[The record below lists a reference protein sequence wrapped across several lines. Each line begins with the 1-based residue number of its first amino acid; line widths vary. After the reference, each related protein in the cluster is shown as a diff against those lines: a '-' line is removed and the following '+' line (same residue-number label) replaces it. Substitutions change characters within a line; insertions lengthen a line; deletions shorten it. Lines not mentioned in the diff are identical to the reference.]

1 MDLNQMR
8 TLVRRDLHDEDAS
21 AYRWSDVELE
31 RHIQHAVRELSVSSP
46 LQATGNLSTTAGSRD
61 LSLDSLADLIGVEAV
76 EYPLGQYPPAYVRFS
91 DWADTLSLHVDAT
104 PDGGEGVRLYYTKL
118 HTLDVTSSSLPPH
131 LEELVA
137 MGAGAYAALEWAS
150 FATNRVNVG
159 GADTWRHYLSWGN
172 ERLAGFQ
179 RSLAQMAANNTVR
192 PRRLYTPAA
201 PLPSQ
206 STDWGP

>member
-8 TLVRRDLHDEDAS
+8 TIVRRDLHDEDAT
-21 AYRWSDVELE
+21 AYRWGDAELE

-46 LQATGNLSTTAGSRD
+46 LQAKTNLSTTAGSRD
-61 LSLDSLADLIGVEAV
+61 LALNSLADLIGVEAA
-76 EYPLGQYPPAYVRFS
+76 EYPIDQYPPVYVRFS
-91 DWADTLSLHVDAT
+91 FWADTLSLHIDAV
-104 PDGGEGVRLYYTKL
+104 PDGGESVRLYYTKL
-118 HTLDVTSSSLPPH
+118 HTMDSVSSSLPSH

-150 FATNRVNVG
+150 FATNRVNIG
-159 GADTWRHYLSWGN
+159 GADTWRHYLSWGK
-172 ERLAGFQ
+172 ERLAIFQ
-179 RSLAQMAANNTVR
+179 RALAQLAANNTVR